1 MRIDIQTVGFE
12 AEQDLLDYAD
22 EKINKLNK
30 YFENITG
37 IDIYLKS
44 VQNDRDKT
52 KVAEVKV
59 FLPGEPIF
67 GQEQTDTFHGAL
79 DQAIEKVK
87 KQLKKRN
94 ELVKDKRQ

>member
-12 AEQDLLDYAD
+12 ADQQLLDHTD
-22 EKINKLNK
+22 EKISGLTK

-37 IDIYLKS
+37 IDVYLKS

-52 KVAEVKV
+52 KIAEIKV
-59 FLPGEPIF
+59 FIPGEPVY
-67 GQEQTDTFHGAL
+67 GESQTDTFHGAL
-79 DQAIEKVK
+79 DQAVEKVK

-94 ELVKDKRQ
+94 QLVKDKRQ